1 MDLKEEQ
8 KKFKNRK
15 NITWNSVC
23 FYLAITGITFLAF
36 FLRMY
41 KLTELPY
48 GIHIDEAGLGVNAY
62 SIANFGVDRY
72 LNSYPVYPKN
82 FDGGQS
88 PFYSYLVAFFIKCL
102 WGGSLDLMVV
112 RLPMVLINMIA
123 FGAGLYLLSKLF
135 DNKWLIFGGFIYAV
149 LPYFI
154 MQCRF
159 GLDCNALVS
168 MLTISFVFLFLA
180 LEKDTYLSY
189 TLFGVMWGITY
200 YTYAL
205 SYIANTVTL
214 FFISVYIL
222 YVRKAKIKKII
233 ATWVAAFL
241 TAIPL
246 VIMVVINTFN
256 LPDIVLG
263 KISIFKLENYRG
275 TELGISLK
283 RIWENFCMVLES
295 ILFRDGINYSSF
307 DGFYTMYVCSLPFVL
322 IGFIY
327 LTVKLAQCLKN
338 KEFKFELIFYLVF
351 AAQFIAGMLLSGDS
365 VPQIHRLN
373 GIFFAQFMLVLYG
386 IYVSVQFISKWAKGR
401 EKCIE
406 HWLMGVVGATY
417 LVSALLFVEFY
428 FYEYKDAIY
437 PQMLY
442 SDEYSDTLDALNDMG
457 LGEEITLIDASIVY
471 YQFSTQM
478 NPYDL
483 YNTPGANLAC
493 YKNYYFMVP
502 AIEKG
507 YVYIL
512 RKEDSARISEAESK
526 GLKLIVEDDI
536 WRTYY

>member
-1 MDLKEEQ
+1 MDFQEKQ
-8 KKFKNRK
+8 KNFKK
-15 NITWNSVC
+15 GTNISWNSLC
-23 FYLAITGITFLAF
+23 FYAAVTGIILLAF
-36 FLRMY
+36 FLRIY

-88 PFYSYLVAFFIKCL
+88 PFYSYLVAFFMKVF
-102 WGGSLDLMVV
+102 WGGNLDLLAV
-112 RLPMVLINMIA
+112 RLPMVLLNMAA
-123 FGAGLYLLSKLF
+123 FVAGLYLLSKLF
-135 DNKWLIFGGFIYAV
+135 DRKWIVLGGFIYAV

-168 MLTISFVFLFLA
+168 MLTISLACLIPA
-180 LEKDTYLSY
+180 LEKDSYLSY
-189 TLFGVMWGITY
+189 ILFGVMWGITY

-214 FFISVYIL
+214 FFLSVYIL
-222 YVRKAKIKKII
+222 YTRKAKIGKLF
-233 ATWVAAFL
+233 AAWVSAFVV
-241 TAIPL
+241 AIPL

-256 LPDIVLG
+256 LPDIVIG

-275 TELGISLK
+275 TEIGLSLK
-283 RIWENFCMVLES
+283 RIWDNFRMVLES
-295 ILFRDGINYSSF
+295 ILFKDGINYSSF
-307 DGFYTMYVCSLPFVL
+307 DGFYTMYVCSLPFVF
-322 IGFIY
+322 IGLIY
-327 LTVKLAQCLKN
+327 LTVQFVRSLKN
-338 KEFKFELIFYLVF
+338 KEFKCEILFYLVF
-351 AAQFIAGMLLSGDS
+351 GAHFIAGMLLSGDS
-365 VPQIHRLN
+365 VPQIHRVN
-373 GIFFAQFMLVLYG
+373 GIFFAQLVLVLYG
-386 IYVSVQFISKWAKGR
+386 IYASVQLVIKLTKGR
-401 EKCIE
+401 WKYTE
-406 HWLMGVVGATY
+406 HCLMAIVGVIY
-417 LVSALLFVEFY
+417 LASALAFTKFY
-428 FYEYKDAIY
+428 FHEYKDAIY

-442 SDEYSDTLDALNDMG
+442 SDEYSDTLEILDDMG
-457 LGEEITLIDASIVY
+457 LGEATTLIDASIVY

-493 YKNYYFMVP
+493 YKNYYFLVP

-512 RKEDSARISEAESK
+512 RKEDAARIAEAESK
-526 GLKLIVEDDI
+526 GLELICEDGI